1 MYFLKYYDIIRK
13 IKTRRADEMQTRIH
27 TSMQAEM
34 QGRMA
39 QDSIKQEAMQAV
51 LENLKIGI
59 VGEDENLKYIL
70 MALLSEGHVL
80 LEGFPGVGKTKL
92 SLALSKSIKGSFKRI
107 QFTPDVLP
115 SDITGYYL
123 YNRMENCME
132 YREGAALCNIL
143 LADEINRASPRVQS
157 SLLEAM
163 EERQV
168 TVEGKT
174 MVLPSTFMV
183 IATQNSIENEGT
195 YPLPEAQLDRFFIK
209 LHIAYPKRADWKQI
223 MACYGMED
231 PVKGLC
237 PVIGLE
243 KLARL
248 RAEAKQTMV
257 TEPIFEYILDIIEG
271 INANEQVEMGINP
284 RGSIALLKGAK
295 SWAYLMGR
303 NYVLPDDI
311 KKVAIPILAHRIK
324 FKSVHQ
330 ENNIKAMK
338 LVESVIAGI
347 KVPMQA

>member
-1 MYFLKYYDIIRK
+1 M
-13 IKTRRADEMQTRIH
+13 
-27 TSMQAEM
+27 
-34 QGRMA
+34 
-39 QDSIKQEAMQAV
+39 KQETLQQETMQAV
-51 LENLKIGI
+51 LDNLKSVII
-59 VGEDENLKYIL
+59 GEDDILIYIL

-92 SLALSKSIKGSFKRI
+92 SLALSKSIMGSFKRI

-115 SDITGYYL
+115 SDITGYFL
-123 YNRMENCME
+123 YNRVENCME

-174 MVLPSTFMV
+174 IPLPSTFMV
-183 IATQNSIENEGT
+183 IATQNSIESQGT

-209 LHIAYPKRADWKQI
+209 LHIQYPKRQYWKQI
-223 MACYGMED
+223 IKSCEMED
-231 PVKGLC
+231 QIKYLGPVMG
-237 PVIGLE
+237 VE

-248 RAEAKQTMV
+248 RQEAKQTV
-257 TEPIFEYILDIIEG
+257 VSEGIYEYILDIIEN
-271 INANEQVEMGINP
+271 INQNEQVEIGINP

-295 SWAYLMGR
+295 SWAYLSGR

-324 FKSVHQ
+324 FKSHQ
-330 ENNIKAMK
+330 AENDIKAMK
-338 LVESVIAGI
+338 LIETVLSAC
-347 KVPMQA
+347 KVPGIA